1 MHISS
6 KTRYATRALLELALN
21 EGQGAMTLQEVA
33 ARQGPLV
40 NRVERGLVFVGVAF
54 GAGSVALQHILAA
67 ALSRHRRMGHLGVA
81 GMAVEAHQAFSPMD
95 RLVEGTGVDGDGEQL
110 AGGECDGLAGGGMT
124 GEAGLI
130 LCAAR
135 RLGR

>member
-1 MHISS
+1 M
-6 KTRYATRALLELALN
+6 RAVTI
-21 EGQGAMTLQEVA
+21 GADGRFQIA

-40 NRVERGLVFVGVAF
+40 DRVERGLVFVGVAF
-54 GAGSVALQHILAA
+54 GAGSVALQHILAPG
-67 ALSRHRRMGHLGVA
+67 LRRHRRMRELAVA
-81 GMAVEAHQAFSPMD
+81 GMAVEAHQTFSAMD
-95 RLVEGTGVDGDGEQL
+95 RLVEGSGVDEDVEQL

-135 RLGR
+135 RLGG